1 MATEAGRRTRLD
13 PGVFRLPA
21 ERIASGY
28 YTDAYFN
35 FTRRLLAGAAGATR
49 A

>member
-1 MATEAGRRTRLD
+1 MATEAAARRVSTRASSAC
-13 PGVFRLPA
+13 PV
-21 ERIASGY
+21 ERIRTGY

-35 FTRRLLAGAAGATR
+35 FTRQLLRGARPATR